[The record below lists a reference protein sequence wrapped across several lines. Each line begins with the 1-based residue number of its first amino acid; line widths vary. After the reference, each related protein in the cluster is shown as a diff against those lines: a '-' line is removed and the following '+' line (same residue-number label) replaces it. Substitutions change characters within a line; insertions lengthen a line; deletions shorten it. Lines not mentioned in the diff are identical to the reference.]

1 MNKVYE
7 DLNPEEKKAYWAL
20 MSIYEL
26 TAHWVRDERAD
37 NEAFNDAFKNVQ
49 DALKIELFSETSRL
63 DILDFSYI
71 QKYGNTFKEAVERD
85 GHNYIQWKDKE
96 FELFERIDD
105 QCELLSKQK
114 MARNQQDIVDGNYP
128 EDDNLVPITD
138 FGLYKCSIPLLTN
151 DKRQV
156 CTCFLDVG
164 VMSSYQKPTG
174 EQFLEVCPIDK
185 IQQSAEEHFKK
196 TGKDVSKE
204 AFNSFQECRHNPDLI
219 SIEKITPE
227 EWREIVNS
235 QEQGV

>member
-1 MNKVYE
+1 MNKLYK
-7 DLNPEEKKAYWAL
+7 DLNSEEKKAYWAL

-26 TAHWVRDERAD
+26 TAHWVVDEEEN
-37 NEAFNDAFKNVQ
+37 NEAFNDAFKNIQ
-49 DALKIELFSETSRL
+49 DAIKIELFSETSRL

-71 QKYGNTFKEAVERD
+71 HKYGNTFKEAVERD

-96 FELFERIDD
+96 FETLQRIDD

-114 MARNQQDIVDGNYP
+114 MARNQQDIVDRNYP

-138 FGLYKCSIPLLTN
+138 FGLYKCSIPLPETN
-151 DKRQV
+151 DK
-156 CTCFLDVG
+156 LDVG

-174 EQFLEVCPIDK
+174 EQFLEVSPIDS
-185 IQQSAEEHFKK
+185 IQQSAKEHFKK
-196 TGKDVSKE
+196 TGKDVSQE

-235 QEQGV
+235 QEKGV